1 MTIPKPDNIRESHRQ
16 SLITSALYSRPSRH
30 PDYEAEAKVL
40 GELAHA
46 LATSDTEMLD
56 TLAREAA
63 RLCRADSAGISVLES
78 PPGRPASFRWAAL
91 AGRAVPLLN
100 THRPFDD
107 SLCGV
112 TLAMGRPE
120 LFGTPQR
127 FFPSIEMLSPPVVEA
142 LLVPIP
148 VRDDAWGA
156 IWVMSQRPEVRFD
169 AEDLRLLTSLA
180 DFTGATMH
188 VARMK
193 ALAESRAIQAEA
205 AQSALRE
212 AEAHKDEF
220 IATLSHELRSP
231 IAPIDSAIKCLGR
244 LELQSQQA
252 EQAEQALD
260 IAARQLHRLQ
270 RLVDDLF
277 DASRI
282 RQGKVTV
289 RPENSLL
296 ADILND
302 AIAAVRPQM
311 EARKHMLKV
320 TAPSDAVLVYVDA
333 GRITQVLVN
342 VLSNAAKYSPDGSR
356 IVLTAAVEA
365 PATPTGSTTEPTLLM
380 TVADEGYGISAPALP
395 HVFDMFTQRGS
406 RSPSTEAG
414 LGIGLA
420 LVKYLVEAHGGTV
433 TVQSGESSSG
443 TTVTIRL
450 PLARGPE
457 LPGTPPH
464 GGVPCAAPCRV
475 LVVDDN
481 RDTAESLALLLSLDG
496 HVVRT
501 ATSAPEALS
510 ALVDVIPDVA
520 FIDVNM
526 PDIDG
531 FSLAAELRTR
541 PTLKHLKLVA
551 LTGDASENDRVAA
564 LAAGFDH
571 HMTKPVDMQAL
582 TSILASVGDTPR

>member
-1 MTIPKPDNIRESHRQ
+1 
-16 SLITSALYSRPSRH
+16 
-30 PDYEAEAKVL
+30 
-40 GELAHA
+40 
-46 LATSDTEMLD
+46 
-56 TLAREAA
+56 
-63 RLCRADSAGISVLES
+63 
-78 PPGRPASFRWAAL
+78 
-91 AGRAVPLLN
+91 
-100 THRPFDD
+100 
-107 SLCGV
+107 
-112 TLAMGRPE
+112 
-120 LFGTPQR
+120 
-127 FFPSIEMLSPPVVEA
+127 
-142 LLVPIP
+142 
-148 VRDDAWGA
+148 
-156 IWVMSQRPEVRFD
+156 
-169 AEDLRLLTSLA
+169 
-180 DFTGATMH
+180 
-188 VARMK
+188 
-193 ALAESRAIQAEA
+193 
-205 AQSALRE
+205 
-212 AEAHKDEF
+212 
-220 IATLSHELRSP
+220 
-231 IAPIDSAIKCLGR
+231 
-244 LELQSQQA
+244 
-252 EQAEQALD
+252 
-260 IAARQLHRLQ
+260 
-270 RLVDDLF
+270 
-277 DASRI
+277 
-282 RQGKVTV
+282 
-289 RPENSLL
+289 
-296 ADILND
+296 
-302 AIAAVRPQM
+302 
-311 EARKHMLKV
+311 
-320 TAPSDAVLVYVDA
+320 
-333 GRITQVLVN
+333 
-342 VLSNAAKYSPDGSR
+342 
-356 IVLTAAVEA
+356 
-365 PATPTGSTTEPTLLM
+365 M

-481 RDTAESLALLLSLDG
+481 RDTAESLALLLGLDG

-510 ALVDVIPDVA
+510 ALDDFIPDVA

-551 LTGDASENDRVAA
+551 LTGDASENDRLAA
-564 LAAGFDH
+564 LAAGFDR